1 MAGAK
6 PQYKRS
12 WKNLLL
18 NKRYQLR
25 FTLFMVGV
33 SAVLMTGLG
42 VWVMKEANEA
52 TTVAMARVRGEAC
65 PKIPEVI
72 EVPGTTD
79 EPAVPMNIEDAP
91 PAAPEAPAEPPT
103 DEKAAP
109 VKDEKAAPAKDDKAR
124 DKAPAADEAAEDKP
138 AEPKEAKP
146 ELSKVD
152 PKHVAA
158 NNGQADLLAVKAL
171 WCTDAECKPETAA
184 PLLIKVKKCDDYVK
198 DKLANAE
205 AVDALRKTSIP
216 VVKCEGG
223 GEPYSVADAEP
234 ERHAT
239 VQLEE
244 TSMTIT
250 PTLPTDFADRIVAH
264 HTCEMRQAGSINA
277 LEQGRLRILWVL
289 IGTGLLLM
297 LGLALYGIKMT
308 HKVAGPLFKVSLYFA
323 KMRDGRLDKV
333 YNLRK
338 GDQLVDFYEHF
349 KSAHAGVVTMEKD
362 DLARIKATIEAA
374 DAAGL
379 GDHASIAEL
388 RTLLARKEKSLE

>member
-1 MAGAK
+1 MARAK

-25 FTLFMVGV
+25 FTLFMVAV
-33 SAVLMTGLG
+33 SAVLMAVLG
-42 VWVMKEANEA
+42 FWVMKEANEA

-65 PKIPEVI
+65 PKVPEVI

-79 EPAVPMNIEDAP
+79 EAPVPMNIDDGTKPADQPAAPADQAAP
-91 PAAPEAPAEPPT
+91 PADKPADPKP
-103 DEKAAP
+103 DPKADA
-109 VKDEKAAPAKDDKAR
+109 KDEPAKDTK
-124 DKAPAADEAAEDKP
+124 K
-138 AEPKEAKP
+138 KP
-146 ELSKVD
+146 EPSKVD
-152 PKHVAA
+152 PAHVAA
-158 NNGQADLLAVKAL
+158 NNAQSDLLAVKAL
-171 WCTDAECKPETAA
+171 WCTDAECKPETGA
-184 PLLIKVKKCDDYVK
+184 PLQIKVKKCDDYVK
-198 DKLANAE
+198 DKMSNAD
-205 AVDALRKTSIP
+205 AVDALRKANIAI
-216 VVKCEGG
+216 VKCEGG
-223 GEPYSVADAEP
+223 GEPYSVADADP
-234 ERHAT
+234 DRHVT

-264 HTCEMRQAGSINA
+264 HTCEMRQAGSIDA

-289 IGTGLLLM
+289 TGTGLLLM
-297 LGLALYGIKMT
+297 LGLGLYGIKMT

-349 KSAHAGVVTMEKD
+349 KHAHAGVVHMEKD
-362 DLARIKATIEAA
+362 DIERIKATIAAAEAA
-374 DAAGL
+374 GA
-379 GDHASIAEL
+379 GDHPSIGEL

>member
-1 MAGAK
+1 MARPK
-6 PQYKRS
+6 PTYKRS

-33 SAVLMTGLG
+33 SAVLMSGLG
-42 VWVMKEANEA
+42 IWVMKEANEA

-65 PKIPEVI
+65 PKVPEVI
-72 EVPGTTD
+72 EVPGMSN
-79 EPAVPMNIEDAP
+79 EPGVPMNIDE
-91 PAAPEAPAEPPT
+91 PAAEPP
-103 DEKAAP
+103 P
-109 VKDEKAAPAKDDKAR
+109 VEPAPAAADKPAAG
-124 DKAPAADEAAEDKP
+124 DKAPVAPEEATPEP
-138 AEPKEAKP
+138 AKEAKP
-146 ELSKVD
+146 EPSKVD

-158 NNGQADLLAVKAL
+158 NNAQTDLITVKAL
-171 WCTDAECKPETAA
+171 WCSDAECKPETAA
-184 PLLIKVKKCDDYVK
+184 PLLIKVKKCDEYVK
-198 DKLANAE
+198 GKLANAD
-205 AVDALRKTSIP
+205 AVDALRKLSIP

-234 ERHAT
+234 ERRAT

-264 HTCEMRQAGSINA
+264 HTCEMRQAGSIDA
-277 LEQGRLRILWVL
+277 LEQGRKRILWVL
-289 IGTGLLLM
+289 LGTGLLLM
-297 LGLALYGIKMT
+297 IGLALYGIKMT
-308 HKVAGPLFKVSLYFA
+308 PRVAGPLFKVSLYFA

-349 KSAHAGVVTMEKD
+349 KLAHAGVVHMEKD
-362 DLARIKATIEAA
+362 DIERIKATIAAAEAA
-374 DAAGL
+374 GI
-379 GDHASIAEL
+379 GDHASITEL
-388 RTLLARKEKSLE
+388 KTLLSRKEKSLE

>member
-1 MAGAK
+1 MAGEK
-6 PQYKRS
+6 PAYKRS

-33 SAVLMTGLG
+33 SALLMSGLG
-42 VWVMKEANEA
+42 IWVMKEANEA

-65 PKIPEVI
+65 PKVPEVI
-72 EVPGTTD
+72 EVPGESD
-79 EPAVPMNIEDAP
+79 EAAVPMNIEDAP
-91 PAAPEAPAEPPT
+91 AEGAPAAEPATGSAEPAPADTTEAAPE
-103 DEKAAP
+103 P
-109 VKDEKAAPAKDDKAR
+109 V
-124 DKAPAADEAAEDKP
+124 
-138 AEPKEAKP
+138 KEAKP
-146 ELSKVD
+146 VASKVD

-158 NNGQADLLAVKAL
+158 NNAQSDVLAVKAL
-171 WCTDAECKPETAA
+171 WCTDADCKPETAA
-184 PLLIKVKKCDDYVK
+184 PLNIKAKNCDQYVK
-198 DKLANAE
+198 DKLNNAD
-205 AVDALRKTSIP
+205 AVDALRKASIA

-223 GEPYSVADAEP
+223 EPFSVADAEP
-234 ERHAT
+234 ERRAT

-250 PTLPTDFADRIVAH
+250 PTLPTDFADRIVGH
-264 HTCEMRQAGSINA
+264 HTCEMRQAGSIA
-277 LEQGRLRILWVL
+277 SLEQGRLRILWVL

-308 HKVAGPLFKVSLYFA
+308 HRVAGPLFKVSLYFA

-338 GDQLVDFYEHF
+338 GDQLVDFYDHF
-349 KSAHAGVVTMEKD
+349 KLAHAGVVQMEKD
-362 DLARIKATIEAA
+362 DIERIKATIAAAEAA
-374 DAAGL
+374 GI

-388 RTLLARKEKSLE
+388 RTLLARKEKSVE

>member
-1 MAGAK
+1 MARAK

-33 SAVLMTGLG
+33 SLLLMSGLG
-42 VWVMKEANEA
+42 IWVMKEANEA

-72 EVPGTTD
+72 EVPGTND
-79 EPAVPMNIEDAP
+79 EVPVPMNIDDQ
-91 PAAPEAPAEPPT
+91 PAAP
-103 DEKAAP
+103 DGSAAGSD
-109 VKDEKAAPAKDDKAR
+109 V
-124 DKAPAADEAAEDKP
+124 PAAADKLP
-138 AEPKEAKP
+138 EPKLQP
-146 ELSKVD
+146 SKVD
-152 PKHVAA
+152 PAHVSA

-184 PLLIKVKKCDDYVK
+184 PLLIKVRKCDDYVK
-198 DKLANAE
+198 EKLANAD
-205 AVDALRKTSIP
+205 AVDALRKASIP

-234 ERHAT
+234 ERRAT

-264 HTCEMRQAGSINA
+264 HTCEMRQAGSIDA
-277 LEQGRLRILWVL
+277 LEQGRERILWVL
-289 IGTGLLLM
+289 LGTGLLLM

-308 HKVAGPLFKVSLYFA
+308 HRVAGPLFKVSLYFA

-349 KSAHAGVVTMEKD
+349 KSAHSGVVHMEKD
-362 DLARIKATIEAA
+362 DIERIKATIAAAEAA
-374 DAAGL
+374 GI
-379 GDHASIAEL
+379 GDHASIGEL

>member
-1 MAGAK
+1 MAAAK
-6 PQYKRS
+6 HQYKRS

-33 SAVLMTGLG
+33 SAILMSGLG
-42 VWVMKEANEA
+42 IWVMKEANEA

-65 PKIPEVI
+65 PKVPEVI
-72 EVPGTTD
+72 EMPGLGEEAT
-79 EPAVPMNIEDAP
+79 VPMNIDDAP
-91 PAAPEAPAEPPT
+91 APAGSAAPGSA
-103 DEKAAP
+103 
-109 VKDEKAAPAKDDKAR
+109 
-124 DKAPAADEAAEDKP
+124 AADKLP
-138 AEPKEAKP
+138 EPAKP
-146 ELSKVD
+146 EPSKPEPSKVD
-152 PKHVAA
+152 PKHVSA
-158 NNGQADLLAVKAL
+158 NNAQSDLIAIKAI
-171 WCTDAECKPETAA
+171 WCDVAQCEPETAA
-184 PLLIKVKKCDDYVK
+184 PLLIKVKKCDAYVK
-198 DKLANAE
+198 EKLANAD
-205 AVDALRKTSIP
+205 AVDALRKASIP

-223 GEPYSVADAEP
+223 GEPYSVADADP
-234 ERHAT
+234 ERRAT

-250 PTLPTDFADRIVAH
+250 PTLPTDYADRIVAH
-264 HTCEMRQAGSINA
+264 HTCEMRQVGSIDA
-277 LEQGRLRILWVL
+277 LEQGRKRILWVL
-289 IGTGLLLM
+289 LGTGVLLM

-308 HKVAGPLFKVSLYFA
+308 HRVAGPLFKVSLYFA

-349 KSAHAGVVTMEKD
+349 KLAHNGVVSMEKD
-362 DLARIKATIEAA
+362 DIERIKATIAA
-374 DAAGL
+374 AETAGI

>member
-33 SAVLMTGLG
+33 SAVLMSVLG
-42 VWVMKEANEA
+42 IWVMKEANEA

-65 PKIPEVI
+65 PKVPEVI
-72 EVPGTTD
+72 EVPGETD
-79 EPAVPMNIEDAP
+79 EAPVPMNIDEPAP
-91 PAAPEAPAEPPT
+91 AEAPAEAPP
-103 DEKAAP
+103 EGSAA
-109 VKDEKAAPAKDDKAR
+109 V
-124 DKAPAADEAAEDKP
+124 PAAEPPVTDQLP
-138 AEPKEAKP
+138 VPKEAKP
-146 ELSKVD
+146 QPSKVD
-152 PKHVAA
+152 PKHVAR
-158 NNGQADLLAVKAL
+158 NNAQNDLLAVKAL
-171 WCTDAECKPETAA
+171 WCTDAECKPETGA
-184 PLLIKVKKCDDYVK
+184 PLQIKVKKCDEYVK
-198 DKLANAE
+198 DRLTRAD
-205 AVDALRKTSIP
+205 AVDALRKMSIP
-216 VVKCEGG
+216 VVTCEGG
-223 GEPYSVADAEP
+223 GEPFSVADAEP
-234 ERHAT
+234 ERRAT

-264 HTCEMRQAGSINA
+264 HTCEMRQAGSLDA
-277 LEQGRLRILWVL
+277 LEDGRKRILWVL

-297 LGLALYGIKMT
+297 FGLALYGIKMT
-308 HKVAGPLFKVSLYFA
+308 HRVAGPLFKVSLYFA

-349 KSAHAGVVTMEKD
+349 KLAHLGVVTMEKD
-362 DLARIKATIEAA
+362 DVERIKATIAAAEAA
-374 DAAGL
+374 GI
-379 GDHASIAEL
+379 GDHASIADL
-388 RTLLARKEKSLE
+388 KTLLARKEKSLE

>member
-1 MAGAK
+1 MAGQK
-6 PQYKRS
+6 PAYKRS

-33 SAVLMTGLG
+33 SALLMSGLG
-42 VWVMKEANEA
+42 IWVMKEANEA

-65 PKIPEVI
+65 PKVPEVI
-72 EVPGTTD
+72 EVPGAAD
-79 EPAVPMNIEDAP
+79 EAAVPMNIEDAP
-91 PAAPEAPAEPPT
+91 PAPAPEGSAAPAPEAP
-103 DEKAAP
+103 
-109 VKDEKAAPAKDDKAR
+109 
-124 DKAPAADEAAEDKP
+124 AAEDKP
-138 AEPKEAKP
+138 AEPAKEAKP
-146 ELSKVD
+146 APSKVD

-158 NNGQADLLAVKAL
+158 NNAQSDVLAVKAL
-171 WCTDAECKPETAA
+171 WCTDAECKPETAT
-184 PLLIKVKKCDDYVK
+184 PLIIKAKKCDDYVK
-198 DKLANAE
+198 DKMTHAD
-205 AVDALRKTSIP
+205 AVDALRKASIP

-234 ERHAT
+234 ERRAT

-264 HTCEMRQAGSINA
+264 HTCEMRQAGSIDS
-277 LEQGRLRILWVL
+277 LEQGRRRILMVL
-289 IGTGLLLM
+289 LGTGLLLM

-308 HKVAGPLFKVSLYFA
+308 HRVAGPLFKVSLYFA

-338 GDQLVDFYEHF
+338 GDQLVDFYDHF
-349 KSAHAGVVTMEKD
+349 KHAHAGVVTMEKD
-362 DLARIKATIEAA
+362 DIEHIKATIAAAEAA
-374 DAAGL
+374 GI
-379 GDHASIAEL
+379 GDHASIGEL
-388 RTLLARKEKSLE
+388 RALLARKEKSLE